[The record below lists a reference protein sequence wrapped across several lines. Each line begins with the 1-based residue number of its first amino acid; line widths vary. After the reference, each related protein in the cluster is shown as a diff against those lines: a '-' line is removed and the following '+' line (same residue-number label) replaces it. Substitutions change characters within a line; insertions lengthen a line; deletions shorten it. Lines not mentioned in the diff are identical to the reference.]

1 MFDLFS
7 SRWNSSISLAI
18 WCSESE
24 ILVVDHFLE
33 SHKNRPD
40 LDVTIYIV
48 ASRESSDSNYVVS
61 ESHGTLIHEA
71 RPNPLYPINLLRDL
85 AILQLHSS
93 HFIAF
98 DIDLLPSGWRC
109 ARLSRH
115 RVPTAPLPA
124 AAKGGAGERLRCGD
138 SARLP
143 VFLFVEGGVRRVALL
158 SPAWLWWRSHE

>member
-1 MFDLFS
+1 MDAASGASLAAVIHASYYSRYVLMRRTDRLPVFDLFS

-18 WCSESE
+18 WCSENE

-40 LDVTIYIV
+40 LFVTIYV
-48 ASRESSDSNYVVS
+48 AASQESSDSNYVVS
-61 ESHGTLIHEA
+61 KSHGSLIHEA

-98 DIDLLPSGWRC
+98 DIDLLPSGLRC
-109 ARLSRH
+109 AGPSRH
-115 RVPTAPLPA
+115 RVPAAPLPA
-124 AAKGGAGERLRCGD
+124 AA
-138 SARLP
+138 
-143 VFLFVEGGVRRVALL
+143 EGGDG
-158 SPAWLWWRSHE
+158 E